1 MQTSFITVLVAGV
14 APLVVGLACGDQST
28 TSSPPSPSPSASATS
43 MPSGGAPLPSA
54 PLERVEAL
62 GYRRWATAPGYEQ
75 RVESQ
80 GPHGGEVDIYVNE
93 TVTEALNGAGLEE
106 WPEGALIVKDGF
118 NGDKQLLTAIMEKR
132 ADGWAWSEYY
142 TGGEPYSGP
151 PNVCI
156 NCHQSGSDFVRAFSL
171 P

>member
-1 MQTSFITVLVAGV
+1 MRTSIIVALAACLSPLALCAACSDPATES
-14 APLVVGLACGDQST
+14 APPAP
-28 TSSPPSPSPSASATS
+28 SSSGSAPSAPTGS
-43 MPSGGAPLPSA
+43 APLPSD

-62 GYRRWATAPGYEQ
+62 GYRAWARAPGYEQ

-80 GPHGGEVDIYVNE
+80 GAHGGEVDIYINDV
-93 TVTEALNGAGLEE
+93 VGEALTLGALRE

-118 NGDKQLLTAIMEKR
+118 NGANQLLTAIMEKR
-132 ADGWAWSEYY
+132 ADGWAWAEYY
-142 TGGEPYSGP
+142 TGADAYSGP
-151 PNVCI
+151 VSVCS